1 MKRKLYST
9 ATALMLVLSMTACS
23 AVKGTPASSAPADTQ
38 ESGTEA
44 QDTAAAESTQAAAD
58 ASTMEGWGN
67 LMKEQYDGSRIVVS
81 MASHPSTEAF
91 QAMAEEF
98 TDLTGIQVEWDV
110 VEQTYLKNKQLL
122 DFQGAHSYDVF
133 MVDSFWNAE
142 YGAKNVVQALDNY
155 MNDPQKTPEWYDKA
169 DLIPAYCNLGQYK
182 GETIGI
188 PIAGETRFLA
198 YRTDLFEKYGKE
210 PPKTMDEFLELARF
224 FNGKEDGLYGV
235 ALRAQ
240 RGIHFASGWLT
251 TMYAFCDGMM
261 DQKTLEPKINDPG
274 VVESLQWYLDMLE
287 CAPPDVSTY
296 THEEALGAFMSGK
309 TAMWLDAT
317 AIASAITDPQK
328 SKVYDKVAF
337 AAPPDG
343 PAGESA
349 ALADWNISIP
359 NGAKNPDAAWAFM
372 MYMTSREKSLEYVKN
387 GGAATRYSVY
397 ENEELIKENPSYPA
411 QLAALEK
418 ANGLVKRGL
427 QWTPPHEQ
435 INQMLDIMGS
445 YASRAQAGEMTAQE
459 ACDKA
464 QEDVLDLLK

>member
-1 MKRKLYST
+1 MRKTFGSAMT
-9 ATALMLVLSMTACS
+9 AVLAALSVTACS
-23 AVKGTPASSAPADTQ
+23 TGGGASTASSADGASQALQETQ
-38 ESGTEA
+38 GQTE
-44 QDTAAAESTQAAAD
+44 TKAEDGGAD
-58 ASTMEGWGN
+58 ASTLEGWGAR
-67 LMKEQYDGSRIVVS
+67 MKEQYDGTKIVVS

-91 QAMAEEF
+91 QAMAGEF

-142 YGAKNVVQALDNY
+142 YGAKQVVQTLDEY
-155 MNDPQKTPEWYDKA
+155 LNDPQMTPDWYDKE
-169 DLIPAYCNLGQYK
+169 DLIPAYCDLGRYQ
-182 GETIGI
+182 GTTIGI

-210 PPKTMDEFLELARF
+210 APKTMDEFLELARF

-261 DQKTLEPKINDPG
+261 DQETLEPKIDDPG
-274 VVESLQWYLDMLE
+274 VVESLEWYLDMLE

-317 AIASAITDPQK
+317 AIAGSITDPEK

-359 NGAKNPDAAWAFM
+359 AGAKNPEAAWAFM
-372 MYMTSREKSLEYVKN
+372 MYMTSREKSLEYVQS
-387 GGAATRYSVY
+387 GGAATRYSIY
-397 ENEELIKENPSYPA
+397 ENEDLVAENPSYPA

-418 ANGLVKRGL
+418 ANGLIERGL

-459 ACDKA
+459 ACEKA
-464 QEDVLDLLK
+464 QADVEDLLQ

>member
-1 MKRKLYST
+1 MKRKLYVT
-9 ATALMLVLSMTACS
+9 ATAVMTALSMVACS
-23 AVKGTPASSAPADTQ
+23 SSNSAPATEGATKAQAADTK
-38 ESGTEA
+38 
-44 QDTAAAESTQAAAD
+44 AAESTPETEAAETAD
-58 ASTMEGWGN
+58 VSTLEGWGA
-67 LMKEQYDGSRIVVS
+67 LVKEQYDGTQIVVS

-91 QAMAEEF
+91 QSMADEF
-98 TDLTGIQVEWDV
+98 TALTGIQVEWDV

-142 YGAKNVVQALDNY
+142 YGSKQVVQPLDEYLDN
-155 MNDPQKTPEWYDKA
+155 PQMTPDWYDKE
-169 DLIPAYCNLGQYK
+169 DLIPAYCDLGRYQ
-182 GETIGI
+182 GQTIGI
-188 PIAGETRFLA
+188 PIAGETRFLG

-210 PPKTMDEFLELARF
+210 PPKTMDEFLELAQF

-261 DQKTLEPKINDPG
+261 DQKTLEPKIDDPG
-274 VVESLQWYLDMLE
+274 VVESRQWYLDMLE

-317 AIASAITDPQK
+317 AIASAITDPEQ
-328 SKVYDKVAF
+328 SKIYDKVAF

-359 NGAKNPDAAWAFM
+359 KGAKNPEAAWAFM
-372 MYMTSREKSLEYVKN
+372 MYMTSREKSMDYVSN

-397 ENEELIKENPSYPA
+397 ENEELVKENPSYPA

-418 ANGLVKRGL
+418 ANGLVERGL

-459 ACDKA
+459 ACEKA
-464 QEDVLDLLK
+464 QADVLDLLN

>member
-1 MKRKLYST
+1 
-9 ATALMLVLSMTACS
+9 
-23 AVKGTPASSAPADTQ
+23 
-38 ESGTEA
+38 
-44 QDTAAAESTQAAAD
+44 
-58 ASTMEGWGN
+58 
-67 LMKEQYDGSRIVVS
+67 
-81 MASHPSTEAF
+81 
-91 QAMAEEF
+91 
-98 TDLTGIQVEWDV
+98 
-110 VEQTYLKNKQLL
+110 
-122 DFQGAHSYDVF
+122 
-133 MVDSFWNAE
+133 
-142 YGAKNVVQALDNY
+142 
-155 MNDPQKTPEWYDKA
+155 
-169 DLIPAYCNLGQYK
+169 
-182 GETIGI
+182 
-188 PIAGETRFLA
+188 
-198 YRTDLFEKYGKE
+198 
-210 PPKTMDEFLELARF
+210 MDEFLELARF

-387 GGAATRYSVY
+387 GGASTRYSVY

-464 QEDVLDLLK
+464 QADVLDLLK

>member
-1 MKRKLYST
+1 MKKKMYSAMLCFGVAAGVAACGGGSNTGVPET
-9 ATALMLVLSMTACS
+9 A
-23 AVKGTPASSAPADTQ
+23 PASAEAGK
-38 ESGTEA
+38 ETEA
-44 QDTAAAESTQAAAD
+44 VSAETAGDELPA
-58 ASTMEGWGN
+58 MEAWGN
-67 LMKEQYDGSRIVVS
+67 HVKEELGGTKIVVS
-81 MASHPSTEAF
+81 MASHPSTDAF
-91 QAMAEEF
+91 RSMADEF
-98 TDLTGIQVEWDV
+98 TELTGIQVEWDV

-142 YGAKNVVQALDNY
+142 YGAKNVVQPLDNFL
-155 MNDPQKTPEWYDKA
+155 NDPSKTPEWYDKE
-169 DLIPAYCNLGQYK
+169 DLIPAYCDLGRYK
-182 GETIGI
+182 EATIGI

-198 YRTDLFEKYGKE
+198 YRTDLFEKYQKE

-224 FNGKEDGLYGV
+224 FNGKEEGLYGV

-261 DQKTLEPKINDPG
+261 DQETLEPKIDSPG
-274 VVESLQWYLDMLE
+274 VVESLEWYLDMLA

-296 THEEALGAFMSGK
+296 THEEALGAFMSGR

-317 AIASAITDPQK
+317 AIASAITDPEK
-328 SKVYDKVAF
+328 SKIYDKVAF

-359 NGAKNPDAAWAFM
+359 AGAKNPDAAWAFM
-372 MYMTSREKSLEYVKN
+372 MYMTSREKSLEYIEK

-397 ENEELIKENPSYPA
+397 ENEDLIKENPSFPA

-418 ANGLVKRGL
+418 ANGLVERGL

-445 YASRAQAGEMTAQE
+445 YASRAQAGEMSAQK
-459 ACDKA
+459 ACESA
-464 QEDVLDLLK
+464 QKDVMDLIQ